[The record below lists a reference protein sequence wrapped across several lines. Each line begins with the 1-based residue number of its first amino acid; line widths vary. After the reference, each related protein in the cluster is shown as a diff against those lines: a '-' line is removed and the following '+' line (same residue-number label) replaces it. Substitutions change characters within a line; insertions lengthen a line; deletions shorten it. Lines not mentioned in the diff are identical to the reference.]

1 MAASGQRMLRAVAV
15 AALCG
20 AAACGTTYT
29 PATRSAIP
37 SDTPSAGPT
46 EPPPVVGFQVDA
58 WDAEPT
64 VGEHVDVV
72 SVPNPA
78 MPTPGAAEQLVF
90 ADAEV
95 LRVQTQSNPPI
106 LTVAS
111 TPARE
116 PALVTAGTHRLRL

>member
-1 MAASGQRMLRAVAV
+1 
-15 AALCG
+15 
-20 AAACGTTYT
+20 
-29 PATRSAIP
+29 
-37 SDTPSAGPT
+37 
-46 EPPPVVGFQVDA
+46 
-58 WDAEPT
+58 
-64 VGEHVDVV
+64 
-72 SVPNPA
+72 

-116 PALVTAGTHRLRL
+116 QALVTAETNRLRLLLEVRRHDPNATPVPTETATPANG